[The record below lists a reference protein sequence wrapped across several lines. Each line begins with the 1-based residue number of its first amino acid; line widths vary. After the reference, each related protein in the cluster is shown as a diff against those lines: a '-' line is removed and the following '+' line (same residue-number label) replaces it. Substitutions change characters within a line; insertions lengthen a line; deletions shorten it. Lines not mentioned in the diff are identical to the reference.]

1 MLIKQSS
8 KYPIFF
14 TLPIWAYLIY
24 IFYWYLNSNSYS
36 SMIGTVNFYIHE
48 VGHLVFMVF
57 FNQFILT
64 LWWTLF
70 QLIIPT
76 ACLIWFYK
84 QEDYFAVSVCYAW
97 IWTNFFS
104 ISTYSWD
111 AIRQALPLY
120 SFAWPWKGMHDWTY
134 IFTRLW
140 VLEHT
145 ELISNCFRYIAI
157 WFFLIFIIYSLILI
171 INRFRE

>member
-1 MLIKQSS
+1 MLLKQSS

-14 TLPIWAYLIY
+14 TLPIFAYLIY
-24 IFYWYLNSNSYS
+24 VFYGHLNSNSYS

-70 QLIIPT
+70 QLIIPI
-76 ACLIWFYK
+76 ACLIWFYR
-84 QEDYFAVSVCYAW
+84 QEDYFAVSICFAR
-97 IWTNFFS
+97 IGTNFFS

-111 AIRQALPLY
+111 AIRQVLPLY

-134 IFTRLW
+134 IFNRLW
-140 VLEHT
+140 VIEHT

-157 WFFLIFIIYSLILI
+157 WFFLLFIIYSLILI
-171 INRFRE
+171 VNRFRE